1 MSSSKQRVKGESLH
15 LHTTCRSRAEASQG
29 DGDDGVVLE
38 RDSDHRCPSAERTA
52 PPRST
57 HVRDG
62 RRLLLLDPARGKERL
77 RKIAPTAARRR
88 GVVGAAVLRQ
98 GFAKHIRRRRGVGEG
113 RGCALAC
120 VKLPCASPL
129 YIGVEGLVS
138 CPPSPLGRWPRWEE
152 RNPIISFPTDCYP
165 PFLGI
170 LSLSLRDM
178 ILFLLRGDL
187 GAP

>member
-1 MSSSKQRVKGESLH
+1 MQRELRINLAHDATVRERCRKLKFFLRFHQDPSMSSSKQRVKGESLH

-57 HVRDG
+57 HVWNG
-62 RRLLLLDPARGKERL
+62 RRLLRLDPARRKERL
-77 RKIAPTAARRR
+77 RKTAPPAARRR
-88 GVVGAAVLRQ
+88 GDGGEAVLRQ

-120 VKLPCASPL
+120 IKLPCA
-129 YIGVEGLVS
+129 
-138 CPPSPLGRWPRWEE
+138 
-152 RNPIISFPTDCYP
+152 
-165 PFLGI
+165 
-170 LSLSLRDM
+170 
-178 ILFLLRGDL
+178 
-187 GAP
+187 

>member
-1 MSSSKQRVKGESLH
+1 MFYSCNRELRIELAHDATVGERCRKLKFFLRFHQDPSMSSSKQRVKGESLH

-29 DGDDGVVLE
+29 DGDDGVILE

-88 GVVGAAVLRQ
+88 GVVGAEVLRQ
-98 GFAKHIRRRRGVGEG
+98 GFAKHVRRRRGVGEG
-113 RGCALAC
+113 RGCALD
-120 VKLPCASPL
+120 VVLQ
-129 YIGVEGLVS
+129 
-138 CPPSPLGRWPRWEE
+138 PSPRPSIYRGR
-152 RNPIISFPTDCYP
+152 
-165 PFLGI
+165 GK
-170 LSLSLRDM
+170 
-178 ILFLLRGDL
+178 
-187 GAP
+187 GAGPL